1 MTAGTTALPQWNAD
15 HDDAPAIRQA
25 DYRRVMSHF
34 CTGVVIVSA
43 MDGLE
48 PVGLTCQAFSSLS
61 LSPPLVMLGIGVQST
76 SWPRI
81 ERAGTFCVS
90 VLSREQHPLAER
102 FARSGARKFDELDW
116 RCAPSGAPFMPGC
129 VAWIDCS
136 LQSAVET
143 GDHLIVVGEVTAMDT
158 DLPLADPLL
167 FYQGSFTELARP
179 QGARYGEAFGAA

>member
-1 MTAGTTALPQWNAD
+1 MMLQASSAQQWKAD
-15 HDDAPAIRQA
+15 RNDESAVLQGE
-25 DYRRVMSHF
+25 YRRVMSHF

-76 SWPRI
+76 SWPKI
-81 ERAGTFCVS
+81 ERAGAFCVS

-102 FARSGARKFDELDW
+102 FARSGGHKFDELDW

-129 VAWIDCS
+129 VAWIDCA

-179 QGARYGEAFGAA
+179 QGTRYGAA